1 MIASP
6 LILTGCAATGLVV
19 GSFVVT
25 AALRSV
31 RGEQALAGRSRCDGC
46 GVGLGF
52 AATTPL
58 ISYAMA
64 RGACAGCGARIDP
77 LHPIGEAAGAV
88 IVLAAVLAAQTPIR
102 AGLLA
107 ALGLVLL
114 ATSVIDA
121 RSRRLP
127 DVLTAIVAL
136 IGFGLAAQ
144 RGEAAIGLAAGG
156 VAFLLADGVRRGFL
170 LVRKRPGLGFGD
182 VKLIAALAVWLGLAT
197 PWAVVAA
204 AVLGLATFAIVRPAD
219 GRLAFGPALAAA
231 GFAVGLMVE
240 AGVLPALGAF

>member
-1 MIASP
+1 MIVSP
-6 LILTGCAATGLVV
+6 LILIGSAATGLVV
-19 GSFVVT
+19 GSFTTT

-58 ISYAMA
+58 LSYAMT

-77 LHPIGEAAGAV
+77 LHPTGEAAGAL
-88 IVLAAVLAAQTPIR
+88 IALTAVLAAGTPVR
-102 AGLLA
+102 AALLA
-107 ALGLVLL
+107 VLGLVLL
-114 ATSVIDA
+114 AASVVDA

-127 DVLTAIVAL
+127 DVLTAVVAL
-136 IGFGLAAQ
+136 LGLGLAAQ
-144 RGEAAIGLAAGG
+144 RGEAALGLAAGG
-156 VAFLLADGVRRGFL
+156 VAFLLVEGVRRGFL
-170 LVRKRPGLGFGD
+170 ILRKRPGLGFGD

-204 AVLGLATFAIVRPAD
+204 ALLGLAAFVVVRPAD

-231 GFAVGLMVE
+231 GFAVGLIIE
-240 AGVLPALGAF
+240 AGLWPDWGAL